1 MLNNLSNFWNIIT
14 GRMIKK
20 IAEPS
25 DLIPLGTR
33 DSRYG
38 GNYKPTAI
46 SIADFIAQLN
56 IQPDVTVVGLSIWAN
71 GFRVI
76 GCIDEDILLPDNA
89 TLEYTSPLT
98 MCAGRT
104 LTIPAGTTLT
114 IVP

>member
-14 GRMIKK
+14 SKMIKK
-20 IAEPS
+20 LAEPT

-38 GNYKPTAI
+38 GNYKPTGI
-46 SIADFIAQLN
+46 LVSDFIAQLN
-56 IQPDVTVVGLSIWAN
+56 IQPVVQTVGLSIWAN
-71 GFRVI
+71 GFRVV
-76 GCIDEDILLPDNA
+76 GCIDEDILLPNNA
-89 TLEYTSPLT
+89 NLQYTSPLT

-104 LTIPAGTTLT
+104 LTIPVGTTLT

>member
-1 MLNNLSNFWNIIT
+1 MDILNFISWIKG
-14 GRMIKK
+14 GRVVTTVDPAKTLLPVGLK
-20 IAEPS
+20 
-25 DLIPLGTR
+25 DNRR
-33 DSRYG
+33 DDGYLAG
-38 GNYKPTAI
+38 AI
-46 SIADFIAQLN
+46 SVTDFIAQLN